1 MWRRVSIF
9 IIAISFA
16 ISGAWGQSNANSPYS
31 IFGLGDL
38 NSDGYIQNPEYG
50 GASTALLQKNII
62 NFGNPAAYRAIDS
75 MRFVIDFAF
84 DGNFK
89 HISDENTSTTARDM
103 NFSYYAVGFRATPWW
118 HLSFGLTPMS
128 NRNYRIGINTSE
140 HNITSKTYY
149 IGTGN
154 LNQVYLGSSFSILP
168 NLSIGVNLKYLF
180 GVLTETKTILFPV
193 EPYMYNTQ
201 EGYNR
206 RIQDFGISTGLLYTH
221 NLSGDRKL
229 NFGLTYDPKMKI
241 SFTEDYLFGSTTDG
255 NLENIDDNEITD
267 TTDYYEDVNRFFH
280 LPHSFSFGVS
290 YSEHLKRTATFAV
303 DYSLWE
309 EPENSNISSNV
320 TEFQN
325 SFRVSGGYDFTP
337 KWNSATSYF
346 KRSTYVFG
354 AFFEQQYM
362 KVNDQN
368 IHAFAVSAGIK
379 MPIRRV
385 NGIMNLGLEFG
396 QKGMLKENLI
406 RENYIKLNLKFNFRE
421 VWFFERKFD

>member
-16 ISGAWGQSNANSPYS
+16 ISGVWGQSNANSPYS

-38 NSDGYIQNPEYG
+38 YTAGYTQNPEYG

-62 NFGNPAAYRAIDS
+62 NFGNPAAYRGIDS

-84 DGNFK
+84 NGNYK
-89 HISDENTSTTARDM
+89 QIADENTSTTARNM
-103 NFSYYAVGFRATPWW
+103 NFAYYAVGFRATHWW
-118 HLSFGLTPMS
+118 HLSLGLTPMS
-128 NRNYRIGINTSE
+128 NRNYRIGVNTSE
-140 HNITSKTYY
+140 YGISSKTYY
-149 IGTGN
+149 IGSGN
-154 LNQVYLGSSFSILP
+154 LNQVYLGSSFSLLP
-168 NLSIGVNLKYLF
+168 NLSVGINFKYLF
-180 GVLTETKTILFPV
+180 GVLTETKTVLFPD
-193 EPYMYNTQ
+193 EIYIRNTQ

-206 RIQDFGISTGLLYTH
+206 KIQDFGISTGLLYSH
-221 NLSGDRKL
+221 DLSTDRKL
-229 NFGLTYDPKMKI
+229 NFGFTYDPKMKI
-241 SFTEDYLFGSTTDG
+241 SFTEDYLFGATSDD
-255 NLENIDDNEITD
+255 NLENIEDNEIVD
-267 TTDYYEDVNRFFH
+267 TTDYYEGLNKYFY
-280 LPHSFSFGVS
+280 LPHSFSFSVS
-290 YSEHLKRTATFAV
+290 YSERLKRTATFAI

-309 EPENSNISSNV
+309 EPENGNISSNV
-320 TEFQN
+320 TEFHN
-325 SFRVSGGYDFTP
+325 SWRISGGYDFTP

-362 KVNDQN
+362 KINDKN
-368 IHAFAVSAGIK
+368 INAFAIAAGIK

-385 NGIMNLGLEFG
+385 NGIVNLGLELG
-396 QKGMLKENLI
+396 QKGMLKDNLI